1 MKTLVIC
8 YLFLSTF
15 FLSGS
20 FSFQAQSKFDLKS
33 FALKNNITYL
43 EGNGYLKQGKDHEA
57 ILLINDKNNDKAKLF
72 VVQGIDHFLNE
83 TDSYHVAYSDKEL
96 VVQTQKGIIYLTLM
110 KTPELS
116 KKITPSLIIK
126 KYEGYG
132 FAKYDLNGDIEKFS
146 HDLDSKT
153 VTLAFY
159 ENFGAKKNK

>member
-20 FSFQAQSKFDLKS
+20 FSLQAQPKFDLKS
-33 FALKNNITYL
+33 FAVKNDIPYL
-43 EGNGYLKQGKDHEA
+43 EGNGYLKQGKDQEA
-57 ILLINDKNNDKAKLF
+57 ILLINDKNNNKAKLL

-83 TDSYHVAYSDKEL
+83 KGYFKIAYSDNEL

-110 KTPELS
+110 KIPELS
-116 KKITPSLIIK
+116 KQITPSLIIK

-132 FAKYDLNGDIEKFS
+132 FAKYDLNGDIGKFS
-146 HDLDSKT
+146 RDLDSKT
-153 VTLAFY
+153 LTLALY